1 MKNNDK
7 RYLNYY
13 VCYNTILTKSFRKV
27 ASISDNTIISKNERF
42 NEVIKNSNAVF
53 NSNAVTSFLEPKI
66 KYIVKDSNNG
76 VVAKLDKRYNIYNLN
91 NEYIGSIKDITSLL
105 ACLFTTTLAV
115 VLTIILVLINLSFS
129 SRLPSASPEYIRIQ
143 EENGEV
149 VIDRWNVFGR
159 LDEEKKVHPGKNGI
173 YNFFLVNESREDL
186 KVTLKFDEKNLHRI
200 TMRFRLSC
208 NDVYLSG
215 NDEYMT
221 IKELNQLDMSELFV
235 KSNSQLRFRLDWK
248 WVSISDEDDTRI
260 GSLDKAEYTI
270 MVKVYFES
278 KEE

>member
-1 MKNNDK
+1 MKNSDK

-27 ASISDNTIISKNERF
+27 ASISDNTILSKNERF

-53 NSNAVTSFLEPKI
+53 NSNAVSSSLEPKI
-66 KYIVKDSNNG
+66 KYIIKDSNNG
-76 VVAKLDKRYNIYNLN
+76 VIAKSDKRYNIYNLN

-143 EENGEV
+143 EEDGV
-149 VIDRWNVFGR
+149 VVVDRWNVFGR
-159 LDEEKKVHPGKNGI
+159 LDEEKKVHPGKSGI

-221 IKELNQLDMSELFV
+221 IEELNQLDMSELFV